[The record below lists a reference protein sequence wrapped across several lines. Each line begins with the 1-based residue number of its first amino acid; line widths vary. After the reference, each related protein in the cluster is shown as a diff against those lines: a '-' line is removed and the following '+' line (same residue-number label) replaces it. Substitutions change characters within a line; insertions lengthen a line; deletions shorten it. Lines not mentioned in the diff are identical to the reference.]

1 MIDSLA
7 IQIDLKK
14 FAEMAGF
21 KNANSASVSFGNV
34 KKKVMGEAGST
45 KSTPKQSTP
54 SKRKQPT
61 FEGANADDPDETP
74 TKKVKTS
81 SKKVLKKE
89 QKPKAEADEDEAP
102 AFV

>member
-1 MIDSLA
+1 
-7 IQIDLKK
+7 
-14 FAEMAGF
+14 MAGF
-21 KNANSASVSFGNV
+21 KNANSASVSFGHV

-45 KSTPKQSTP
+45 KSTPKKSTP

-61 FEGANADDPDETP
+61 FDGANADDDEETP

-81 SKKVLKKE
+81 AKKTPKKE
-89 QKPKAEADEDEAP
+89 KKLKEESDEDEAP

>member
-1 MIDSLA
+1 
-7 IQIDLKK
+7 
-14 FAEMAGF
+14 MAGF
-21 KNANSASVSFGNV
+21 KNANSASVSFGHV

-45 KSTPKQSTP
+45 KSTPKKSTP

-61 FEGANADDPDETP
+61 FEGVNADDDDEETP

-81 SKKVLKKE
+81 SKKGPKKE
-89 QKPKAEADEDEAP
+89 LKPKVESDEDEGP